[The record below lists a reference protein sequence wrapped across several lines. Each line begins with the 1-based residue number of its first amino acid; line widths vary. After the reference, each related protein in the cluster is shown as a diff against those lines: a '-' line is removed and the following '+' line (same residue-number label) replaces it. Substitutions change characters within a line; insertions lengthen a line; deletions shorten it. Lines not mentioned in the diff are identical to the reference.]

1 MSKLELTL
9 ACVPTDRSRPIMD
22 GTIEIPGVRIKP
34 IPGEPEDLFR
44 RALRDEEFDI
54 TEMSMSSH
62 ITVTARG
69 PTAYTCIPVF
79 LSRAFRHSGMFIRT
93 DRGIRGPADLK
104 GKRIGIPEYQQTAI
118 IWMRGMLRD
127 EHGIGVRDAE
137 WFTGGVNE
145 PLPGERIALTLPPGI
160 KVTPIGPKRTLS
172 ELIRAGEIDAMIST
186 RVPDCMSEP
195 GSKVARLFPDYRKVE
210 AEYFRR
216 TGFFP
221 IMHTLAV
228 RRRLADAHPDLPA
241 KLFRAFVA
249 GRDQAIAELAMVNAF
264 RVALPW
270 PAAVLEDTKA
280 MLGDDYWPCG
290 FRRCHKELS
299 TMTRYAHEDGLTNR
313 QVAPEELF
321 HPSTHELVA

>member
-1 MSKLELTL
+1 MARIELTL
-9 ACVPTDRSRPIMD
+9 ACVPTDRTRPILD
-22 GTIEIPGVRIKP
+22 GTIEIPGVRLKS

-69 PTAYTCIPVF
+69 SPHYIAIPVF

-104 GKRIGIPEYQQTAI
+104 GKRIGIPEFQQTAI
-118 IWMRGMLRD
+118 LWMRGILRD
-127 EHGIGVRDAE
+127 EHGIGVRDVE

-160 KVTPIGPKRTLS
+160 RVKYIGPARTLD
-172 ELIRAGEIDAMIST
+172 ELLRNGEIDAVIST
-186 RVPDCMSEP
+186 RVPACHDEP
-195 GSKVARLFPDYRKVE
+195 GSKVVRLFPDYRKVE
-210 AEYFRR
+210 SDYYKR

-221 IMHTLAV
+221 VMHTLAV
-228 RRRLADAHPDLPA
+228 RRRLADEQPELPA
-241 KLFRAFVA
+241 SLFRAFTA
-249 GRDQAIAELAMVNAF
+249 GRDHAIAELAMVNAF

-270 PAAVLEDTKA
+270 PAAALDDAKKI
-280 MLGDDYWPCG
+280 LGEDYWPFG
-290 FRRCHKELS
+290 FRRCHGEIS
-299 TMTRYAHEDGLTNR
+299 TMTRYAFEDGLTTR
-313 QVAPEELF
+313 VVAPEELF
-321 HPSTHELVA
+321 HPSTHQLDP